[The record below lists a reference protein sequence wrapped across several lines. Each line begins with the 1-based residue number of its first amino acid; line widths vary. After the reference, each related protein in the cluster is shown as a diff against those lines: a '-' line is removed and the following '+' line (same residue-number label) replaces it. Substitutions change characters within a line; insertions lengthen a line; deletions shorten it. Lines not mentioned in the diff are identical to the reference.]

1 MALTMMA
8 LTIVA
13 MVMLVITMMLMTM
26 VLMTM
31 VVKSRNP
38 ESRIYCLKH
47 LLSSFSHW
55 LRHKKT
61 FERGL
66 K

>member
-1 MALTMMA
+1 MALTMLVM
-8 LTIVA
+8 T
-13 MVMLVITMMLMTM
+13 MVVMMMVVITMMVMTM
-26 VLMTM
+26 VVMTM

-47 LLSSFSHW
+47 LLSSFAQW

>member
-1 MALTMMA
+1 MALTMVVM
-8 LTIVA
+8 TIVA
-13 MVMLVITMMLMTM
+13 MMMVVMTMMVMTM

-55 LRHKKT
+55 LRHKKA
-61 FERGL
+61 FEKGL